1 MIFELHEIKN
11 NFINKESQQRIQSS
25 ITTKLIIIMIK
36 FLSNSIKFL
45 MFASLKS
52 FILKTL
58 SFKVS
63 YKLSILLRSIY
74 EIFCDILID
83 FVVSK
88 IEKEKSLREKSDDI
102 MLLITMTSRKFHIY
116 NEIEE
121 LITNMNVCWREEF
134 GTSQQREKK
143 AKNLHDRH

>member
-121 LITNMNVCWREEF
+121 LITNMNVC
-134 GTSQQREKK
+134 
-143 AKNLHDRH
+143 